1 MILAYNRIR
10 SIISSSLGR
19 IHVRYN
25 SNSQNRWLNRQLKDP
40 YTKEAKVQNLRSRAA
55 FKLMQIDDK
64 YRLFSKNR
72 TDQRILDLGYAPG
85 AWSQVARQRSS
96 PNSMILGVDI
106 LPCEPPHGVN
116 SIQANILAKRTH
128 DLIRLF
134 FSKHFQLN
142 RHDDLHKDHGYFQN
156 MLEEELTH
164 VKDTELYREIFTSDD
179 IYETPNTNSTLI
191 EREKFPVDVIISD
204 MYEPWPQTTG
214 FWNNITNQAY
224 FRMANTSGVSIRDHY
239 QSIDLCDAALV
250 TAIDLLRPLGSLVCK
265 LYTGEEENLFK
276 KRMQAVFTNVHK
288 FKPDAS
294 RDESKETY
302 YIGLKKKRNVD
313 KLGVFSN
320 S

>member
-1 MILAYNRIR
+1 MLLVYSRIR
-10 SIISSSLGR
+10 NNVPFSLCR
-19 IHVRYN
+19 ICIRYN
-25 SNSQNRWLNRQLKDP
+25 SNSQNRWLNRQLGDP

-64 YRLFSKNR
+64 YRLFNKNKSNR
-72 TDQRILDLGYAPG
+72 RILDLGYAPG
-85 AWSQVARQRSS
+85 AWSQVAQQRSS
-96 PNSMILGVDI
+96 SNSMILGVDI

-134 FSKHFQLN
+134 YSKHFQLN
-142 RHDDLHKDHGYFQN
+142 RRDELHENHGYFQN

-164 VKDTELYREIFTSDD
+164 LKDTELYREIFTSDD
-179 IYETPNTNSTLI
+179 NYDISNTNSTLK

-224 FRMANTSGVSIRDHY
+224 FRMANTSGLSIRDHY

-250 TAIDLLRPLGSLVCK
+250 TAIDLLRPLGSFVCK

-276 KRMQAVFTNVHK
+276 KRMEAVFNDVHK
-288 FKPDAS
+288 VKPDAS
-294 RDESKETY
+294 RNESRETY
-302 YIGLKKKRNVD
+302 YIGLRKRRNID
-313 KLGVFSN
+313 KLKVFGN
-320 S
+320 

>member
-1 MILAYNRIR
+1 M
-10 SIISSSLGR
+10 
-19 IHVRYN
+19 
-25 SNSQNRWLNRQLKDP
+25 
-40 YTKEAKVQNLRSRAA
+40 
-55 FKLMQIDDK
+55 
-64 YRLFSKNR
+64 
-72 TDQRILDLGYAPG
+72 
-85 AWSQVARQRSS
+85 
-96 PNSMILGVDI
+96 
-106 LPCEPPHGVN
+106 N

-204 MYEPWPQTTG
+204 M
-214 FWNNITNQAY
+214 
-224 FRMANTSGVSIRDHY
+224 MANTSGVSIRDHY

-250 TAIDLLRPLGSLVCK
+250 TAIDLLRPLGSFVCK

-313 KLGVFSN
+313 KLDVFSN

>member
-179 IYETPNTNSTLI
+179 IYETPNTNSTPI

-204 MYEPWPQTTG
+204 M
-214 FWNNITNQAY
+214 
-224 FRMANTSGVSIRDHY
+224 MANTSGVNIRDHY

-250 TAIDLLRPLGSLVCK
+250 TAIDLLRPLGSFVCK
-265 LYTGEEENLFK
+265 LYTGEEEDLFK

-313 KLGVFSN
+313 KLDVFSN